1 MSTELNAAVAADLH
15 PDTVTAQIGADADTA
30 SYVASAVE
38 AFEGAYSYLTGIYA
52 VREAAFSDPTL
63 TPEAALLRVDDH
75 ANAKLAAVTKRFDST
90 VARYTTTINALE
102 ADLSSSVKEQ
112 AGKMVS
118 GEVRALMQKSADRVA
133 LMEKALAEKDEEV
146 LSAVLGAPP
155 MLSGLTKE
163 IHATFLRAF
172 NEQRK
177 PETTKRLKALTAA
190 RTQLENKGG
199 LVIRE
204 MERAVGTIPV
214 IKKDKAGV
222 SRIVGKITPAEVR
235 AKRDASAKVYRQH
248 A

>member
-1 MSTELNAAVAADLH
+1 MSTEINTAVNIELH
-15 PDTVTAQIGADADTA
+15 PDTVTAQIGADGETA

-38 AFEGAYSYLTGIYA
+38 AFEGAYTYLTGIHE
-52 VREAAFSDPTL
+52 VRKAAFADPTL

-90 VARYTTTINALE
+90 VARFTTTINALE

-112 AGKMVS
+112 ASKAVS
-118 GEVRALMQKSADRVA
+118 AEVRAHMKASGDRVG
-133 LMEKALAEKDEEV
+133 LLEKAVADKDLDV
-146 LSAVLGAPP
+146 LSSVCGAPAL
-155 MLSGLTKE
+155 LSGLSKE
-163 IHATFLRAF
+163 MHAHFTRLY
-172 NEQRK
+172 NEMTK

-214 IKKDKAGV
+214 V
-222 SRIVGKITPAEVR
+222 SQKEGSKGQIIRHISPSEVR
-235 AKRDASAKVYRQH
+235 AKRDASAKVYKQH